1 MVHVIHDESLYFAG
15 SKEPAAMIQIQAI
28 GGEITN
34 VITPITEIFT
44 SIGGVLPSRIFIN
57 YQTFTAENWT
67 THGVTVQHYY
77 DHQNSTHST

>member
-1 MVHVIHDESLYFAG
+1 MVHVIHDDSLYFAG

-34 VITPITEIFT
+34 VITPLTEILT

-57 YQTFTAENWT
+57 YQSFSADHWAKD
-67 THGVTVQHYY
+67 GVTIEHLYQH
-77 DHQNSTHST
+77 NHSS